1 MKQLLIAVFIMLA
14 YVGISQS
21 EYNHYRYYNY
31 YWQNG
36 ITKKAIKDNGVSKT
50 ILVNKRGDKVRYQTI
65 TNYDKNGNITELI
78 GKNKKGIIK
87 WRTKY
92 TYNDK
97 NKALTI
103 HNYKKGKLKNV
114 HYFEYNEKGNITA
127 EYLQKGSN
135 EKRLTND
142 WKYNDEKCL
151 TKSNH
156 YRKNGKI
163 KNIWKYE
170 YHSKCKKSKSVLY
183 NSKNKVVQTW
193 TYECKDE
200 GEILKKKKNE
210 TQICNWDTIATDYLV
225 KVAQFF
231 NEKGEIT
238 KSVSKYTLDTLILE
252 RTYYNKNDILTYKA
266 TYDKSYNKPLKR
278 ISYRKGVAKYVW
290 ENKYE
295 NNNAIYTKYTRKNK
309 MIYESQKKYKGDILI
324 ESKMYNSKG
333 KLYNS
338 STIDF
343 ETKFL

>member
-103 HNYKKGKLKNV
+103 HNYKKGKLKKAY
-114 HYFEYNEKGNITA
+114 YFEYNKKGNITA

-142 WKYNDEKCL
+142 WKYNDEKC
-151 TKSNH
+151 
-156 YRKNGKI
+156 
-163 KNIWKYE
+163 
-170 YHSKCKKSKSVLY
+170 VL
-183 NSKNKVVQTW
+183 
-193 TYECKDE
+193 
-200 GEILKKKKNE
+200 I
-210 TQICNWDTIATDYLV
+210 I
-225 KVAQFF
+225 
-231 NEKGEIT
+231 
-238 KSVSKYTLDTLILE
+238 
-252 RTYYNKNDILTYKA
+252 
-266 TYDKSYNKPLKR
+266 
-278 ISYRKGVAKYVW
+278 
-290 ENKYE
+290 
-295 NNNAIYTKYTRKNK
+295 
-309 MIYESQKKYKGDILI
+309 
-324 ESKMYNSKG
+324 
-333 KLYNS
+333 
-338 STIDF
+338 
-343 ETKFL
+343 